1 VSEANKEVVR
11 RHYEEGVNNGDIAV
25 ATEAFAP
32 EYVNHI
38 PGQSEP
44 ARGIPAWVEFFS
56 SLRAAFPDMTTT
68 LEQLLGE
75 GEMVAVRHVWTG
87 THQGD
92 YEGIAPTGRPVTFTG
107 ADIYRIVDGK
117 IVEEWSEFD
126 ELGLLR
132 QLGAEVGGA

>member
-1 VSEANKEVVR
+1 MSDANKEVVR
-11 RHYEEGVNNGDIAV
+11 RHYEQGVNKGDIAV
-25 ATEAFAP
+25 ATECFAG

-44 ARGIPAWVEFFS
+44 QRGISAWEGFFR
-56 SLRAAFPDMTTT
+56 SLRAAFPDLTTR
-68 LEQLLGE
+68 LEHLVGQDD
-75 GEMVAVRHVWTG
+75 MVAVRHVWRG
-87 THQGD
+87 THEGYYQG
-92 YEGIAPTGRPVTFTG
+92 IPPTQRPVTFTG

-132 QLGAEVGGA
+132 QLGAVVAMP

>member
-1 VSEANKEVVR
+1 MSDANKEVIR
-11 RHYEEGVNNGDIAV
+11 RHYEQGVNKGDIAV
-25 ATEAFAP
+25 ATECFAG

-44 ARGIPAWVEFFS
+44 QRGISAWEEFFR
-56 SLRAAFPDMTTT
+56 SLRAAFPDLTTR
-68 LEQLLGE
+68 LEHLVGQDD
-75 GEMVAVRHVWTG
+75 MVAVRHVWRG
-87 THQGD
+87 THEGYYQG
-92 YEGIAPTGRPVTFTG
+92 IPPTQRPVTFTG

-132 QLGAEVGGA
+132 QLGAVIAMP